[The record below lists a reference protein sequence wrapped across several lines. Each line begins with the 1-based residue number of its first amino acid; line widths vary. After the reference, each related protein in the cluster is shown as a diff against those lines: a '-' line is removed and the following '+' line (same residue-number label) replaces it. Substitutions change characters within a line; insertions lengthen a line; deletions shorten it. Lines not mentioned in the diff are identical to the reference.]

1 MGIMSTAA
9 YHPHP
14 DIHSK
19 LEVQRAK
26 PFAGSAR
33 VSLAT
38 FLSYGPQARESH
50 YELISYSSHC
60 QNVMSMICFAHKIG
74 MHEKQYPE
82 TFNISSETLGDEG
95 LQPPLPGQ
103 GQAGQQKPYYGWQ
116 YDQDQPGSIEQQQQT
131 PVVAPQPDYPPPQ
144 QYPIN
149 PQQYQGPA
157 PQLPV
162 QYQQPVQDMGTSLGY
177 GQGME
182 YQYVNTPQ
190 PSQPLPQLRQARLQQ
205 LREDR
210 MRRQQRR
217 IKPAS
222 PSLFQRRGTKQ
233 PADVVPPP
241 SIRPLT
247 PPWNHQ
253 GPPQQSLE
261 QVPPVMP
268 IPPVEASPILPS
280 RLPPILQ
287 RSPSG
292 LPATVDEQRQ
302 SASNAAQDTGMMQ
315 KARIGRATLI
325 LTGSF
330 IASRILGLLRTSLF
344 AYVFGASNTS
354 DAFLQA
360 FLIPDLIFAIIAGG
374 ALSSAFIPVFTQYIV
389 GDHDEKT
396 AWHITS
402 SLLNL
407 IVAIMTVLAFLVFIF
422 EPWIAPLYN
431 PGLSQSNPQELSLII
446 SLSRIMLLQC
456 VIMGGGVI
464 ITSVLFAKQ
473 NFLRPAIGTVLYNVG
488 LIAGLIPGLF
498 ITLHRTP
505 ASLTFAAY
513 LATVGVVFGAIL
525 MVGVQIPSVIKAGM
539 VYTFSFDWRHP
550 AVIQIA
556 RQMVPR
562 AFNSAMLYF
571 SIFVDRALILLMA
584 AAVGLDAGG
593 SITQYYQAFL
603 LISLPLGIFGMAV
616 STAAFPT
623 LAENV
628 TLGRMDRFRN
638 IIQDTWLTIFFV
650 SLSSSGVLIVF
661 GLPII
666 QVLLEHGAYNLDS
679 AISTS
684 VPLAFFAIG
693 LIGFSMVEILT
704 RSFYAL
710 RDTKT
715 PVTVSIVQFI
725 FKISLSILLIQAY
738 RWGLKWGLGGLALST
753 AIAANLEA
761 FVLLWLLQEYV
772 EGFELRKLAVFA
784 GRVLLAALAMGFA
797 LLIVRFLLDHIFV
810 TTSDQRLGFGGTLL
824 AMIKLSIE
832 LAIGLIFYIRA
843 TRLLSIEDFW
853 KQGPI
858 KRVLERLRLSWI

>member
-1 MGIMSTAA
+1 MHKTINTS
-9 YHPHP
+9 
-14 DIHSK
+14 SK
-19 LEVQRAK
+19 
-26 PFAGSAR
+26 
-33 VSLAT
+33 
-38 FLSYGPQARESH
+38 
-50 YELISYSSHC
+50 
-60 QNVMSMICFAHKIG
+60 
-74 MHEKQYPE
+74 
-82 TFNISSETLGDEG
+82 TLGNEG
-95 LQPPLPGQ
+95 QQPPLPQQ
-103 GQAGQQKPYYGWQ
+103 GPPGQQQPYYGWQ
-116 YDQDQPGSIEQQQQT
+116 YDQDHPGPIMQQSPVVPPQHGYPQQQ
-131 PVVAPQPDYPPPQ
+131 PP
-144 QYPIN
+144 ID

-233 PADVVPPP
+233 PADVVHPP

-253 GPPQQSLE
+253 SPPPQHLPE

-302 SASNAAQDTGMMQ
+302 SAANAAQDTGMMQ

-344 AYVFGASNTS
+344 AYVFGTTATS
-354 DAFLQA
+354 DAFLQS
-360 FLIPDLIFAIIAGG
+360 FLVPDLIFNIIAGG
-374 ALSSAFIPVFTQYIV
+374 ALSSAFIPVFTQYTV
-389 GDHDEKT
+389 GEHDDQT

-407 IVAIMTVLAFLVFIF
+407 IVAIMTFLAFLAFILA
-422 EPWIAPLYN
+422 PVIVPLYN
-431 PGLSQSNPQELSLII
+431 PGLSQRDPQELNLII
-446 SLSRIMLLQC
+446 SLSRIMLLQS
-456 VIMGGGVI
+456 IILGGGVI
-464 ITSVLFAKQ
+464 INSVLFAKQ
-473 NFLRPAIGTVLYNVG
+473 NFLLPAIGTVLYNVG

-498 ITLHRTP
+498 LTIHRTP
-505 ASLTFAAY
+505 ASLTTAAF
-513 LATVGVVFGAIL
+513 LATIGVVLGAIL
-525 MVGVQIPSVIKAGM
+525 QVGVQIPGVIKAGM
-539 VYTFSFDWRHP
+539 RYTFVFDWHHP
-550 AVIQIA
+550 SVIQVA

-571 SIFVDRALILLMA
+571 SIFVDRALILLL
-584 AAVGLDAGG
+584 AVGAGQDAVNG
-593 SITQYYQAFL
+593 SITQYYQAFIL
-603 LISLPLGIFGMAV
+603 VSLPLGIFGMAI

-638 IIQDTWLTIFFV
+638 IIQDTLRTILFM
-650 SLSSSGVLIVF
+650 SLPSSVGLIVL

-666 QVLLEHGAYNLDS
+666 QVLLEHGAYSLDS
-679 AISTS
+679 ALNTS
-684 VPLAFFAIG
+684 VPLAFFAVG
-693 LIGFSMVEILT
+693 LIGLSSVEILT

-715 PVTVSIVQFI
+715 PVTVSVVQFI
-725 FKISLSILLIQAY
+725 FKIALSVLLIQAAG
-738 RWGLKWGLGGLALST
+738 WGLPWGLGGLALATS
-753 AIAANLEA
+753 IAAILEA
-761 FVLLWLLQEYV
+761 FVLLWLLQQRI
-772 EGFELRKLAVFA
+772 GDFELRRLGIFA
-784 GRVLLAALAMGFA
+784 ARVLVASLAMGLA
-797 LLIVRFLLDHIFV
+797 LLLVRFLLDHILV

-824 AMIKLSIE
+824 ALIKLLIE
-832 LAIGLIFYIRA
+832 LAVGLIIYIRA
-843 TRLLSIEDFW
+843 TRLLDIEDFW
-853 KQGPI
+853 QQGPV
-858 KRVLERLRLSWI
+858 KRLLQRLRLSWL

>member
-1 MGIMSTAA
+1 MGIMSIA
-9 YHPHP
+9 PH
-14 DIHSK
+14 
-19 LEVQRAK
+19 
-26 PFAGSAR
+26 
-33 VSLAT
+33 
-38 FLSYGPQARESH
+38 
-50 YELISYSSHC
+50 SSHC
-60 QNVMSMICFAHKIG
+60 QNVMSMICFAHKID
-74 MHEKQYPE
+74 MHQKQYPE
-82 TFNISSETLGDEG
+82 IFNVSSKTLGNEG
-95 LQPPLPGQ
+95 LQPPLPMQ
-103 GQAGQQKPYYGWQ
+103 GQPEQQKPYYGWQ
-116 YDQDQPGSIEQQQQT
+116 YDQDQPDPLGQQQQA
-131 PVVAPQPDYPPPQ
+131 PVIPPQPDYPPQ
-144 QYPIN
+144 QQFPIDPN
-149 PQQYQGPA
+149 AQQEQGIPS
-157 PQLPV
+157 QISQ

-217 IKPAS
+217 MKSDSPSFFTRKNARQPSNVIPPPTVNPSVSAWGQQSASQPLPPAQTSPEVSFAPAEASPAS
-222 PSLFQRRGTKQ
+222 PSRF
-233 PADVVPPP
+233 
-241 SIRPLT
+241 
-247 PPWNHQ
+247 
-253 GPPQQSLE
+253 
-261 QVPPVMP
+261 
-268 IPPVEASPILPS
+268 
-280 RLPPILQ
+280 PPIMQ
-287 RSPSG
+287 QSPSG
-292 LPATVDEQRQ
+292 PPAKMDEQRQ
-302 SASNAAQDTGMMQ
+302 PASSPAQDTGMLQ
-315 KARIGRATLI
+315 KARIGQATLI

-330 IASRILGLLRTSLF
+330 IASRFLGLLRTSLF
-344 AYVFGASNTS
+344 AYVFGASSTS

-360 FLIPDLIFAIIAGG
+360 FLVPDLIFTVIAGG

-407 IVAIMTVLAFLVFIF
+407 IVVIMTAIALLAFIF
-422 EPWIAPLYN
+422 DPWIVPLYN
-431 PGLSQSNPQELSLII
+431 PGMSQSNPQELSLII
-446 SLSRIMLLQC
+446 SLSRIMLLQS

-464 ITSVLFAKQ
+464 INSVLFAKQ
-473 NFLRPAIGTVLYNVG
+473 NFLLPAIGTVLYNVG

-498 ITLHRTP
+498 ITMHRTP
-505 ASLTFAAY
+505 ASLTLSAY
-513 LATVGVVFGAIL
+513 LATLGVVLGAIL
-525 MVGVQIPSVIKAGM
+525 MVGVQVPGVIKAGM
-539 VYTFSFDWRHP
+539 VYTFTFDWHHP

-603 LISLPLGIFGMAV
+603 LISLPLGVFGMAV

-638 IIQDTWLTIFFV
+638 IIQDTLRTILFL
-650 SLSSSGVLIVF
+650 SLPSSVGLIVL

-666 QVLLEHGAYNLDS
+666 QVLLQHGAYSLDS
-679 AISTS
+679 AVSTS
-684 VPLAFFAIG
+684 IPLAFFAIG
-693 LIGFSMVEILT
+693 LIGLSMVEILT

-725 FKISLSILLIQAY
+725 FKIALSILLIQAY

-761 FVLLWLLQEYV
+761 FALLWLLQDYV
-772 EGFELRKLAVFA
+772 EGFELRKLLSFAV
-784 GRVLLAALAMGFA
+784 RVLLAALAMGLA
-797 LLIVRFLLDHIFV
+797 LLILRFFLDHIFV
-810 TTSDQRLGFGGTLL
+810 TTIDQRLGFGGTLL
-824 AMIKLSIE
+824 AFIKLSIE
-832 LAIGLIFYIRA
+832 LAVGLIFYIRA
-843 TRLLSIEDFW
+843 TRFLGIEDFW

>member
-1 MGIMSTAA
+1 M
-9 YHPHP
+9 
-14 DIHSK
+14 
-19 LEVQRAK
+19 
-26 PFAGSAR
+26 
-33 VSLAT
+33 
-38 FLSYGPQARESH
+38 
-50 YELISYSSHC
+50 
-60 QNVMSMICFAHKIG
+60 
-74 MHEKQYPE
+74 
-82 TFNISSETLGDEG
+82 
-95 LQPPLPGQ
+95 Q
-103 GQAGQQKPYYGWQ
+103 GQPAQQKPYYGWQ
-116 YDQDQPGSIEQQQQT
+116 YDQDQADPLEHQQQA
-131 PVVAPQPDYPPPQ
+131 PVVSPQPNYSPQQ
-144 QYPIN
+144 QYPNN
-149 PQQYQGPA
+149 PQQNQGIP
-157 PQLPV
+157 PQLSQ

-217 IKPAS
+217 MKSDNPSFFARISSRHPSNLMPPPTVNSSVSAWNQQNVSQPPAPAQMS
-222 PSLFQRRGTKQ
+222 PGVPIS
-233 PADVVPPP
+233 PAETSPVVP
-241 SIRPLT
+241 
-247 PPWNHQ
+247 
-253 GPPQQSLE
+253 
-261 QVPPVMP
+261 
-268 IPPVEASPILPS
+268 PS
-280 RLPPILQ
+280 RLPPAIQ
-287 RSPSG
+287 RSPFG
-292 LPATVDEQRQ
+292 LPARMDEKRP
-302 SASNAAQDTGMMQ
+302 SASESAQDTGMLQ
-315 KARIGRATLI
+315 KVRIGQATLI

-344 AYVFGASNTS
+344 AYVFGASSTS
-354 DAFLQA
+354 DAFIQA
-360 FLIPDLIFAIIAGG
+360 FLVPDLIFTIIAGG

-407 IVAIMTVLAFLVFIF
+407 IVVIMTGIAMLAFIF
-422 EPWIAPLYN
+422 DPWIVPLYN
-431 PGLSQSNPQELSLII
+431 PGMSQSNPQELSLII
-446 SLSRIMLLQC
+446 SLSRIMLLQSI
-456 VIMGGGVI
+456 IMGGGVI
-464 ITSVLFAKQ
+464 INSVLFAKQ
-473 NFLRPAIGTVLYNVG
+473 NFLLPAIGTVLYNVG

-498 ITLHRTP
+498 LTMHRTP
-505 ASLTFAAY
+505 ATLTLAAY
-513 LATVGVVFGAIL
+513 LATLGVVLGAIL
-525 MVGVQIPSVIKAGM
+525 MVGVQVPGVIKAGM

-571 SIFVDRALILLMA
+571 SIFVDRALILLMG

-603 LISLPLGIFGMAV
+603 LISLPLGVFGMAV

-638 IIQDTWLTIFFV
+638 IIQDTLRTILFL
-650 SLSSSGVLIVF
+650 SLPSSIGLIVL

-666 QVLLEHGAYNLDS
+666 QVLLEHGAYSLDS

-684 VPLAFFAIG
+684 VPLAFFAFG

-725 FKISLSILLIQAY
+725 FKISLSIVLIQAY

-753 AIAANLEA
+753 ATAANLEA
-761 FVLLWLLQEYV
+761 FALLWLLQDYI
-772 EGFELRKLAVFA
+772 EGLELRKLVLFA
-784 GRVLLAALAMGFA
+784 GRVLLAALAMGLA
-797 LLIVRFLLDHIFV
+797 LLVLRFLLDHIFV

-832 LAIGLIFYIRA
+832 LAVGLIVYIRA
-843 TRLLSIEDFW
+843 TRLLGIEDFW

>member
-1 MGIMSTAA
+1 
-9 YHPHP
+9 
-14 DIHSK
+14 
-19 LEVQRAK
+19 
-26 PFAGSAR
+26 
-33 VSLAT
+33 
-38 FLSYGPQARESH
+38 
-50 YELISYSSHC
+50 
-60 QNVMSMICFAHKIG
+60 
-74 MHEKQYPE
+74 
-82 TFNISSETLGDEG
+82 LGNEG
-95 LQPPLPGQ
+95 LQPPPPLQ
-103 GQAGQQKPYYGWQ
+103 GQPGQQKPYYGWQ
-116 YDQDQPGSIEQQQQT
+116 YDQDQPDPVEQQQQP
-131 PVVAPQPDYPPPQ
+131 PVVPPQPIYPPQ
-144 QYPIN
+144 QQHPIN
-149 PQQYQGPA
+149 PQPAQGIP
-157 PQLPV
+157 PQIPQ

-217 IKPAS
+217 MKPDN
-222 PSLFQRRGTKQ
+222 PSFFARISAKKPSKLN
-233 PADVVPPP
+233 PPP
-241 SIRPLT
+241 TLNPSVPTWNQQNISQ
-247 PPWNHQ
+247 PPAPAQ
-253 GPPQQSLE
+253 MSPG
-261 QVPPVMP
+261 VPSSPAEVSPVP
-268 IPPVEASPILPS
+268 PS
-280 RLPPILQ
+280 RLPPIIPPGPS
-287 RSPSG
+287 SPPVS
-292 LPATVDEQRQ
+292 VDEQRR
-302 SASNAAQDTGMMQ
+302 SATEPAQDTGMLQ

-330 IASRILGLLRTSLF
+330 IASRILGLLRNSLF
-344 AYVFGASNTS
+344 AYVFGATSTS
-354 DAFLQA
+354 DAFWQA
-360 FLIPDLIFAIIAGG
+360 FLVPDLIFTVIAGG

-389 GDHDEKT
+389 GNHDEKT

-407 IVAIMTVLAFLVFIF
+407 IVAIMTGIAFLVFIF

-446 SLSRIMLLQC
+446 SLSRIMLLQS

-498 ITLHRTP
+498 LTLHRTP
-505 ASLTFAAY
+505 ASLTLSAY
-513 LATVGVVFGAIL
+513 LATLGVVFGAIL
-525 MVGVQIPSVIKAGM
+525 MVGVQVPTVIKAGM

-584 AAVGLDAGG
+584 AAVGLNAGG

-638 IIQDTWLTIFFV
+638 IIQDTLRTILF
-650 SLSSSGVLIVF
+650 LSIPSSIGLIVL

-753 AIAANLEA
+753 ATAANLEA
-761 FVLLWLLQEYV
+761 FALLWLLQERI
-772 EGFELRKLAVFA
+772 EGFELRKLALFA

-797 LLIVRFLLDHIFV
+797 LLILRFVLDHIFV

-832 LAIGLIFYIRA
+832 LVIGLIVYIRA
-843 TRLLSIEDFW
+843 TRLLGVEEFW
-853 KQGPI
+853 QQGPV

>member
-1 MGIMSTAA
+1 MGILSTAA
-9 YHPHP
+9 YQIHPN
-14 DIHSK
+14 IYSY
-19 LEVQRAK
+19 LGVQRAK
-26 PFAGSAR
+26 PYAGSAR
-33 VSLAT
+33 VSLA
-38 FLSYGPQARESH
+38 FLFIFRAVARVSH
-50 YELISYSSHC
+50 YELILYSSHC
-60 QNVMSMICFAHKIG
+60 HNVMSMICFAHKIG
-74 MHEKQYPE
+74 AQEKQYPE
-82 TFNISSETLGDEG
+82 TFNISSETLGNEG

-103 GQAGQQKPYYGWQ
+103 GQEGQQKPYYGWQ
-116 YDQDQPGSIEQQQQT
+116 YDQDQPGSIEQRQQT
-131 PVVAPQPDYPPPQ
+131 PVVAPQPDYPPQQ

-149 PQQYQGPA
+149 LQQAQGTP
-157 PQLPV
+157 PQLPQ

-217 IKPAS
+217 MKSDS
-222 PSLFQRRGTKQ
+222 PNFFTRKSTKQ
-233 PADVVPPP
+233 PSNAMPPP
-241 SIRPLT
+241 AVNPPVS
-247 PPWNHQ
+247 PWN
-253 GPPQQSLE
+253 QQSASQPPAPAQMSPE
-261 QVPPVMP
+261 VPFSPAEAIPVP
-268 IPPVEASPILPS
+268 QSRLSPIIQKIS
-280 RLPPILQ
+280 SILSNGVGQ
-287 RSPSG
+287 
-292 LPATVDEQRQ
+292 QRQ
-302 SASNAAQDTGMMQ
+302 SASEPAQDTGMLQ

-330 IASRILGLLRTSLF
+330 IASRILGLLRNSLF
-344 AYVFGASNTS
+344 AAVFGASTTS

-360 FLIPDLIFAIIAGG
+360 FLVPDLIFAIIAGG

-407 IVAIMTVLAFLVFIF
+407 IVAIMTGLAFLAFIF
-422 EPWIAPLYN
+422 DPWIVPLYN

-446 SLSRIMLLQC
+446 SLSRIMLLQS

-464 ITSVLFAKQ
+464 INSVLFAKQ
-473 NFLRPAIGTVLYNVG
+473 NFLLPAIGTVLYNVG

-498 ITLHRTP
+498 LTMHHTP
-505 ASLTFAAY
+505 ATLTIAAY
-513 LATVGVVFGAIL
+513 LATLGVVLGAIL
-525 MVGVQIPSVIKAGM
+525 MVGVQVPGVIKAGM
-539 VYTFSFDWRHP
+539 IYTFTFDWRHP

-584 AAVGLDAGG
+584 AAVVLDAGG
-593 SITQYYQAFL
+593 SITQYYQAFI
-603 LISLPLGIFGMAV
+603 LISLPLGVFGMAV

-628 TLGRMDRFRN
+628 TLGRLDRFRN
-638 IIQDTWLTIFFV
+638 IIQDTLRTILFL
-650 SLSSSGVLIVF
+650 SLPSSVGLIVL

-666 QVLLEHGAYNLDS
+666 QVLLEHGAYSLDN
-679 AISTS
+679 ALSTS
-684 VPLAFFAIG
+684 VPLAFFSVG
-693 LIGFSMVEILT
+693 LIGLSMVEILT

-725 FKISLSILLIQAY
+725 FKIALSILLIQAY

-810 TTSDQRLGFGGTLL
+810 TTIDQRLGFGGTLL

-832 LAIGLIFYIRA
+832 LTIGLILYICA
-843 TRLLSIEDFW
+843 TS
-853 KQGPI
+853 
-858 KRVLERLRLSWI
+858 

>member
-1 MGIMSTAA
+1 
-9 YHPHP
+9 
-14 DIHSK
+14 
-19 LEVQRAK
+19 
-26 PFAGSAR
+26 
-33 VSLAT
+33 
-38 FLSYGPQARESH
+38 
-50 YELISYSSHC
+50 
-60 QNVMSMICFAHKIG
+60 MSMICFAHKID

-82 TFNISSETLGDEG
+82 TFNISSETLGNEG
-95 LQPPLPGQ
+95 LQPPLPRQ

-116 YDQDQPGSIEQQQQT
+116 YDQDQPGSIEQQQQA
-131 PVVAPQPDYPPPQ
+131 PVASPQPNYPPPQ

-149 PQQYQGPA
+149 PQQAQGTP
-157 PQLPV
+157 PQIPQ

-217 IKPAS
+217 MKSDS
-222 PSLFQRRGTKQ
+222 PTFFTRKSTKQ
-233 PADVVPPP
+233 PSNAMPPP
-241 SIRPLT
+241 T
-247 PPWNHQ
+247 VN
-253 GPPQQSLE
+253 
-261 QVPPVMP
+261 PPVPTWNQQNVSQPPTPAQMSPGVP
-268 IPPVEASPILPS
+268 ISPAEASPVPPS
-280 RLPPILQ
+280 RLPPIIQ
-287 RSPSG
+287 SDPSS
-292 LPATVDEQRQ
+292 LHVRMDEQRP
-302 SASNAAQDTGMMQ
+302 SATEPAQDTGMLQ

-330 IASRILGLLRTSLF
+330 IASRILGLLRNSLF
-344 AYVFGASNTS
+344 AYVFGATSTS
-354 DAFLQA
+354 DAFWQA
-360 FLIPDLIFAIIAGG
+360 FLVPDLIFTVIAGG

-407 IVAIMTVLAFLVFIF
+407 IVATMTVIAFLVFIF

-638 IIQDTWLTIFFV
+638 IIQDTLRTILF
-650 SLSSSGVLIVF
+650 LSIPSSIGLIVL

-715 PVTVSIVQFI
+715 PVTVSIIQFI
-725 FKISLSILLIQAY
+725 FKIALSILLIQAY

-753 AIAANLEA
+753 ATAANLEA
-761 FVLLWLLQEYV
+761 FALLWLLQDYV
-772 EGFELRKLAVFA
+772 EGFEIRKLVIFA

-797 LLIVRFLLDHIFV
+797 LLILRFLLDLIFV

-843 TRLLSIEDFW
+843 TRFLGIEDFW

>member
-1 MGIMSTAA
+1 M
-9 YHPHP
+9 
-14 DIHSK
+14 
-19 LEVQRAK
+19 
-26 PFAGSAR
+26 
-33 VSLAT
+33 
-38 FLSYGPQARESH
+38 
-50 YELISYSSHC
+50 
-60 QNVMSMICFAHKIG
+60 
-74 MHEKQYPE
+74 
-82 TFNISSETLGDEG
+82 
-95 LQPPLPGQ
+95 Q
-103 GQAGQQKPYYGWQ
+103 GQPEQQKPYYGWQ
-116 YDQDQPGSIEQQQQT
+116 YDQDQTDPLEHQQQA
-131 PVVAPQPDYPPPQ
+131 PVESPQPNYSPQQQYPNIPPQNQGLPPQIPQ
-144 QYPIN
+144 QYN
-149 PQQYQGPA
+149 
-157 PQLPV
+157 
-162 QYQQPVQDMGTSLGY
+162 QPVQDMGTSLGY

-217 IKPAS
+217 MKS
-222 PSLFQRRGTKQ
+222 DGPSFFARISARQ
-233 PADVVPPP
+233 PSKVKPPP
-241 SIRPLT
+241 T
-247 PPWNHQ
+247 VN
-253 GPPQQSLE
+253 
-261 QVPPVMP
+261 PPVPAWNQQHVSQPSTPALMP
-268 IPPVEASPILPS
+268 PGLPISPAEVSPVPPS
-280 RLPPILQ
+280 RLPPTIQ
-287 RSPSG
+287 RSPFG
-292 LPATVDEQRQ
+292 VPDTMDDKRP
-302 SASNAAQDTGMMQ
+302 SASESAQDTGMLQ

-330 IASRILGLLRTSLF
+330 IASRILGLLRNSLF
-344 AYVFGASNTS
+344 AYVFGASSTS
-354 DAFLQA
+354 DAFWQA
-360 FLIPDLIFAIIAGG
+360 FLVPDLIFTVIAGG
-374 ALSSAFIPVFTQYIV
+374 ALSSAFIPVFTQYII

-407 IVAIMTVLAFLVFIF
+407 IVALMTVLALLLFIL

-446 SLSRIMLLQC
+446 SLSRIMLLQS

-505 ASLTFAAY
+505 TSLTLAAY
-513 LATVGVVFGAIL
+513 LATLGVVFGAIL
-525 MVGVQIPSVIKAGM
+525 MVGIQVPSVIKAGM

-584 AAVGLDAGG
+584 AAVGQNAGG

-603 LISLPLGIFGMAV
+603 LISLPLGVFGMAV

-628 TLGRMDRFRN
+628 TLGRMDRFRT
-638 IIQDTWLTIFFV
+638 IIQDTLRTILFL
-650 SLSSSGVLIVF
+650 SLPSSIGLIVL

-666 QVLLEHGAYNLDS
+666 QVLLEHGAYSLDS
-679 AISTS
+679 ALSTA
-684 VPLAFFAIG
+684 VPLAFFAFG

-753 AIAANLEA
+753 ATAANLEA
-761 FVLLWLLQEYV
+761 FALLWLLQDYV
-772 EGFELRKLAVFA
+772 EGFELRKLVIFA
-784 GRVLLAALAMGFA
+784 GRVILAALAMGFA
-797 LLIVRFLLDHIFV
+797 LLILRFVLDHIFV

-824 AMIKLSIE
+824 AIIKLSIE
-832 LAIGLIFYIRA
+832 LAVGLIVYIRA
-843 TRLLSIEDFW
+843 TRLLGIEDFW

>member
-1 MGIMSTAA
+1 M
-9 YHPHP
+9 
-14 DIHSK
+14 
-19 LEVQRAK
+19 
-26 PFAGSAR
+26 
-33 VSLAT
+33 
-38 FLSYGPQARESH
+38 
-50 YELISYSSHC
+50 
-60 QNVMSMICFAHKIG
+60 
-74 MHEKQYPE
+74 
-82 TFNISSETLGDEG
+82 
-95 LQPPLPGQ
+95 Q
-103 GQAGQQKPYYGWQ
+103 GQPEQQKPYYGWQ
-116 YDQDQPGSIEQQQQT
+116 YDQDQTDPLEHQQQA
-131 PVVAPQPDYPPPQ
+131 PVESPQPNYSPQQQYPNIPQQNQGLPPQIPQ
-144 QYPIN
+144 QYN
-149 PQQYQGPA
+149 
-157 PQLPV
+157 
-162 QYQQPVQDMGTSLGY
+162 QPVQDMGTSLGY

-217 IKPAS
+217 MKSDS
-222 PSLFQRRGTKQ
+222 PSFFARITSRQ
-233 PADVVPPP
+233 PSNLMPP
-241 SIRPLT
+241 SNVNSSVSAWNQQHVSQPST
-247 PPWNHQ
+247 PALM
-253 GPPQQSLE
+253 PPGLPISPAE
-261 QVPPVMP
+261 VSPVP
-268 IPPVEASPILPS
+268 PS
-280 RLPPILQ
+280 RLPPTIQ
-287 RSPSG
+287 RSPFG
-292 LPATVDEQRQ
+292 VPDTMDDTRP
-302 SASNAAQDTGMMQ
+302 SASESAQDTGMLQ

-330 IASRILGLLRTSLF
+330 IASRILGLLRNSLF
-344 AYVFGASNTS
+344 AYVFGASSTS
-354 DAFLQA
+354 DAFWQA
-360 FLIPDLIFAIIAGG
+360 FLVPDLIFTVIAGG
-374 ALSSAFIPVFTQYIV
+374 ALSSAFIPVFTQYII

-407 IVAIMTVLAFLVFIF
+407 IVAIMTVLALLLFIL

-431 PGLSQSNPQELSLII
+431 PCLSQSNPQELSLII
-446 SLSRIMLLQC
+446 SLSRIMLLQS

-505 ASLTFAAY
+505 TSLTLAAY
-513 LATVGVVFGAIL
+513 LATFGVVFGAIL
-525 MVGVQIPSVIKAGM
+525 MVGIQVPSVIKAGM

-584 AAVGLDAGG
+584 AAVGQNAGG

-603 LISLPLGIFGMAV
+603 LISLPLGVFGMAV

-638 IIQDTWLTIFFV
+638 IIQDTLRTILFL
-650 SLSSSGVLIVF
+650 SLPSSIGLIVL

-666 QVLLEHGAYNLDS
+666 QVLLEHGAYSLDS
-679 AISTS
+679 ALSTT
-684 VPLAFFAIG
+684 VPLAFFAFG

-725 FKISLSILLIQAY
+725 FKIALSIILIQAY

-761 FVLLWLLQEYV
+761 FALLWLLQDYV
-772 EGFELRKLAVFA
+772 EGFEIRKLVIFA
-784 GRVLLAALAMGFA
+784 GRVILAALAMGFA
-797 LLIVRFLLDHIFV
+797 LLILRFVLDHIFV

-824 AMIKLSIE
+824 AIIKLSIE
-832 LAIGLIFYIRA
+832 LAVGLIVYIRA
-843 TRLLSIEDFW
+843 TRLLGIEDFW

>member
-1 MGIMSTAA
+1 
-9 YHPHP
+9 
-14 DIHSK
+14 
-19 LEVQRAK
+19 
-26 PFAGSAR
+26 
-33 VSLAT
+33 
-38 FLSYGPQARESH
+38 
-50 YELISYSSHC
+50 
-60 QNVMSMICFAHKIG
+60 
-74 MHEKQYPE
+74 
-82 TFNISSETLGDEG
+82 LGNEG
-95 LQPPLPGQ
+95 LQPPLPMQ
-103 GQAGQQKPYYGWQ
+103 GQPEQQKPYYGWQ
-116 YDQDQPGSIEQQQQT
+116 YDQDQTDPLEHQQQA
-131 PVVAPQPDYPPPQ
+131 PVESPQPNYSPQQQYPNIPQQNQGLPPQIPQ
-144 QYPIN
+144 QYN
-149 PQQYQGPA
+149 
-157 PQLPV
+157 
-162 QYQQPVQDMGTSLGY
+162 QPVQDMGTSLGY

-217 IKPAS
+217 MKSDS
-222 PSLFQRRGTKQ
+222 PSFFARITSRQ
-233 PADVVPPP
+233 PPNLMPP
-241 SIRPLT
+241 SNVNTSVSAWNQQHVSQPST
-247 PPWNHQ
+247 PALM
-253 GPPQQSLE
+253 PPGLPISPAE
-261 QVPPVMP
+261 VSPVP
-268 IPPVEASPILPS
+268 PS
-280 RLPPILQ
+280 RLPPTIQ
-287 RSPSG
+287 RSPFG
-292 LPATVDEQRQ
+292 VPDTMDDKHP
-302 SASNAAQDTGMMQ
+302 SASESAQDTGMLQ

-330 IASRILGLLRTSLF
+330 IASRIQGLLRNSLF
-344 AYVFGASNTS
+344 AYVFGASSTS
-354 DAFLQA
+354 DAFWQA
-360 FLIPDLIFAIIAGG
+360 FLVPDLIFTVIAGG

-407 IVAIMTVLAFLVFIF
+407 IVAIMTVLALLLFIF

-446 SLSRIMLLQC
+446 SLSRIMLLQS

-505 ASLTFAAY
+505 TSLTLAAY
-513 LATVGVVFGAIL
+513 LATFGVVFGAIL
-525 MVGVQIPSVIKAGM
+525 MVGIQVPSVIKAGM

-584 AAVGLDAGG
+584 AAVGLNAGG

-603 LISLPLGIFGMAV
+603 LISLPLGVFGMAV

-638 IIQDTWLTIFFV
+638 IIQDTLRTILFL
-650 SLSSSGVLIVF
+650 SLPSSIGLIVL

-666 QVLLEHGAYNLDS
+666 QVLLEHGAYSLDS
-679 AISTS
+679 ALSTT
-684 VPLAFFAIG
+684 VPLAFFAFG

-753 AIAANLEA
+753 ATAANLEA
-761 FVLLWLLQEYV
+761 FALLWLLQDYV
-772 EGFELRKLAVFA
+772 EGFEIRKLVIFA
-784 GRVLLAALAMGFA
+784 GRVILAALAMGFA
-797 LLIVRFLLDHIFV
+797 LLILRFVLDHIFV

-824 AMIKLSIE
+824 AIIKLSIE
-832 LAIGLIFYIRA
+832 LAVGLIVYIRA
-843 TRLLSIEDFW
+843 TRLLGIEDFW

>member
-1 MGIMSTAA
+1 M
-9 YHPHP
+9 
-14 DIHSK
+14 
-19 LEVQRAK
+19 
-26 PFAGSAR
+26 
-33 VSLAT
+33 
-38 FLSYGPQARESH
+38 
-50 YELISYSSHC
+50 
-60 QNVMSMICFAHKIG
+60 
-74 MHEKQYPE
+74 
-82 TFNISSETLGDEG
+82 
-95 LQPPLPGQ
+95 
-103 GQAGQQKPYYGWQ
+103 
-116 YDQDQPGSIEQQQQT
+116 
-131 PVVAPQPDYPPPQ
+131 
-144 QYPIN
+144 
-149 PQQYQGPA
+149 
-157 PQLPV
+157 
-162 QYQQPVQDMGTSLGY
+162 
-177 GQGME
+177 
-182 YQYVNTPQ
+182 
-190 PSQPLPQLRQARLQQ
+190 
-205 LREDR
+205 
-210 MRRQQRR
+210 
-217 IKPAS
+217 
-222 PSLFQRRGTKQ
+222 
-233 PADVVPPP
+233 
-241 SIRPLT
+241 
-247 PPWNHQ
+247 
-253 GPPQQSLE
+253 
-261 QVPPVMP
+261 
-268 IPPVEASPILPS
+268 
-280 RLPPILQ
+280 
-287 RSPSG
+287 
-292 LPATVDEQRQ
+292 DEQRP
-302 SASNAAQDTGMMQ
+302 SATEASQDTGMIQ

-330 IASRILGLLRTSLF
+330 IASRILGLLRNSLF
-344 AYVFGASNTS
+344 AYVFGATSTS
-354 DAFLQA
+354 DAFWQA
-360 FLIPDLIFAIIAGG
+360 FLVPDLIFTVIAGG

-407 IVAIMTVLAFLVFIF
+407 IVAIMTGLAFLIFIF

-446 SLSRIMLLQC
+446 SLSRIMLLQSI
-456 VIMGGGVI
+456 IMGGGVI

-498 ITLHRTP
+498 LTLHRTP
-505 ASLTFAAY
+505 ASLTLSAY
-513 LATVGVVFGAIL
+513 LATLGVVLGAIL
-525 MVGVQIPSVIKAGM
+525 MVGAQVPSVMKAGM
-539 VYTFSFDWRHP
+539 VYTLSFDWRHP

-584 AAVGLDAGG
+584 AAVGLNAGG

-638 IIQDTWLTIFFV
+638 IIQDTLRTILF
-650 SLSSSGVLIVF
+650 LSIPSSIGLIVL

-684 VPLAFFAIG
+684 IPLAFFAIG

-753 AIAANLEA
+753 ATAANLEA
-761 FVLLWLLQEYV
+761 FALLWLLQDYV
-772 EGFELRKLAVFA
+772 EGFEIRKLVLFA
-784 GRVLLAALAMGFA
+784 KNVLLAALIMGFA
-797 LLIVRFLLDHIFV
+797 LLILHFVLDHIFV

-824 AMIKLSIE
+824 AIIKLSIE
-832 LAIGLIFYIRA
+832 LVVGLIVYIRA
-843 TRLLSIEDFW
+843 TRLLGVEDFW
-853 KQGPI
+853 KQGPV
-858 KRVLERLRLSWI
+858 KRVLQRLRLSWI

>member
-1 MGIMSTAA
+1 MGILSTAA

-82 TFNISSETLGDEG
+82 TFNISSETLGNEG

-116 YDQDQPGSIEQQQQT
+116 YDQDQPGSIEQQQQA
-131 PVVAPQPDYPPPQ
+131 PVVSPQPNYPPPQ

-149 PQQYQGPA
+149 PQQAQGTP
-157 PQLPV
+157 PQIPQ

-217 IKPAS
+217 MKSDS
-222 PSLFQRRGTKQ
+222 PSFFTRKSTKQ
-233 PADVVPPP
+233 PSNAMPPP
-241 SIRPLT
+241 AVNPPVS
-247 PPWNHQ
+247 PWN
-253 GPPQQSLE
+253 QQSASQPPAPARMSPE
-261 QVPPVMP
+261 VPFSPAEAIPVP
-268 IPPVEASPILPS
+268 QSRLSPI
-280 RLPPILQ
+280 IQ
-287 RSPSG
+287 QSPSG
-292 LPATVDEQRQ
+292 LSNGVGQQRQ
-302 SASNAAQDTGMMQ
+302 SAAESAQDTGMLQ

-344 AYVFGASNTS
+344 AAVFGASTTS

-360 FLIPDLIFAIIAGG
+360 YLVPDLIFAIIAGG

-407 IVAIMTVLAFLVFIF
+407 IVAIMTGLAFLAFIF
-422 EPWIAPLYN
+422 DPWIVPLYN

-446 SLSRIMLLQC
+446 SLSRIMLLQS

-464 ITSVLFAKQ
+464 INSVLFAKQ
-473 NFLRPAIGTVLYNVG
+473 NFLLPAIGTVLYNVG

-498 ITLHRTP
+498 LTIHRTP
-505 ASLTFAAY
+505 ATLTIAAY
-513 LATVGVVFGAIL
+513 LATLGVVLGAIL
-525 MVGVQIPSVIKAGM
+525 MVGVQVPGVIKAGM
-539 VYTFSFDWRHP
+539 IYTFTFDWRHP
-550 AVIQIA
+550 AVIHSA

-571 SIFVDRALILLMA
+571 SIFVDRALILLL
-584 AAVGLDAGG
+584 AVGAGQDAVNG
-593 SITQYYQAFL
+593 SITQYYQAFIL
-603 LISLPLGIFGMAV
+603 VSLPLGIFGMAI

-628 TLGRMDRFRN
+628 TLRRMDRFRN
-638 IIQDTWLTIFFV
+638 IIQDTLRTIMFL
-650 SLSSSGVLIVF
+650 SLPSSVGLIIL

-666 QVLLEHGAYNLDS
+666 QVLLQHGAYSLDS
-679 AISTS
+679 ALSTS
-684 VPLAFFAIG
+684 VPL
-693 LIGFSMVEILT
+693 
-704 RSFYAL
+704 
-710 RDTKT
+710 
-715 PVTVSIVQFI
+715 
-725 FKISLSILLIQAY
+725 
-738 RWGLKWGLGGLALST
+738 
-753 AIAANLEA
+753 
-761 FVLLWLLQEYV
+761 
-772 EGFELRKLAVFA
+772 
-784 GRVLLAALAMGFA
+784 
-797 LLIVRFLLDHIFV
+797 
-810 TTSDQRLGFGGTLL
+810 
-824 AMIKLSIE
+824 
-832 LAIGLIFYIRA
+832 
-843 TRLLSIEDFW
+843 
-853 KQGPI
+853 
-858 KRVLERLRLSWI
+858 

>member
-1 MGIMSTAA
+1 MG
-9 YHPHP
+9 
-14 DIHSK
+14 
-19 LEVQRAK
+19 
-26 PFAGSAR
+26 
-33 VSLAT
+33 
-38 FLSYGPQARESH
+38 
-50 YELISYSSHC
+50 
-60 QNVMSMICFAHKIG
+60 N
-74 MHEKQYPE
+74 
-82 TFNISSETLGDEG
+82 EG
-95 LQPPLPGQ
+95 LQPTPPRQGQPGQ
-103 GQAGQQKPYYGWQ
+103 QQPYYGWQ
-116 YDQDQPGSIEQQQQT
+116 YDQDQPDQIGPQQQV
-131 PVVAPQPDYPPPQ
+131 PVVQPQPNYTPQQVQDIPPQ
-144 QYPIN
+144 I
-149 PQQYQGPA
+149 PQ
-157 PQLPV
+157 
-162 QYQQPVQDMGTSLGY
+162 QYQQPVQDLGTSLGY

-217 IKPAS
+217 MQPD
-222 PSLFQRRGTKQ
+222 SLSFFIRKSTKQ
-233 PADVVPPP
+233 PSKVIPPP
-241 SIRPLT
+241 T
-247 PPWNHQ
+247 VN
-253 GPPQQSLE
+253 
-261 QVPPVMP
+261 PPVSAGNQQNVLQAP
-268 IPPVEASPILPS
+268 IPTQMSPGIPISPVEVSPVSPS
-280 RLPPILQ
+280 RLPPVIQ

-292 LPATVDEQRQ
+292 LPARMDEQRLP
-302 SASNAAQDTGMMQ
+302 ASEPAQDTGTLQ

-344 AYVFGASNTS
+344 AYVFGASSTS
-354 DAFLQA
+354 DAFIQA
-360 FLIPDLIFAIIAGG
+360 FLVPDLIFTVIAGG

-389 GDHDEKT
+389 RDHDEKT

-402 SLLNL
+402 SLLNI
-407 IVAIMTVLAFLVFIF
+407 IVAIMTGIALLAFIF
-422 EPWIAPLYN
+422 ALWIVPLYN
-431 PGLSQSNPQELSLII
+431 PGMSQSNPQELSLII
-446 SLSRIMLLQC
+446 SLSRIMLLQS

-464 ITSVLFAKQ
+464 LNSVLFAKQ
-473 NFLRPAIGTVLYNVG
+473 NFLLPAIGTVLYNVG

-505 ASLTFAAY
+505 ASLTLAAY
-513 LATVGVVFGAIL
+513 FATLGVVLGAIL
-525 MVGVQIPSVIKAGM
+525 MVGIQVPGAIKEGM
-539 VYTFSFDWRHP
+539 VYTFSFDWHHP

-571 SIFVDRALILLMA
+571 SIFIDRALILLMG

-628 TLGRMDRFRN
+628 ALGHMDRFRN
-638 IIQDTWLTIFFV
+638 IIQDTLRSILFL
-650 SLSSSGVLIVF
+650 SLPSSIGLIVL

-666 QVLLEHGAYNLDS
+666 QVLLEHGAYSLDS
-679 AISTS
+679 ALSTS
-684 VPLAFFAIG
+684 IPLAFFAFG
-693 LIGFSMVEILT
+693 LIGLSMVEILT

-725 FKISLSILLIQAY
+725 FKIALSIILIQAY
-738 RWGLKWGLGGLALST
+738 RWSLKWGLGGLALST
-753 AIAANLEA
+753 ATAANLEA
-761 FVLLWLLQEYV
+761 FALLWLLQERV
-772 EGFELRKLAVFA
+772 EGFELRKLALFA
-784 GRVLLAALAMGFA
+784 GRVLLAALVMGLV
-797 LLIVRFLLDHIFV
+797 LLILRFLLDLIFV

-824 AMIKLSIE
+824 AIIKLSLE
-832 LAIGLIFYIRA
+832 LAVGLIVYIRA
-843 TRLLSIEDFW
+843 TRLLGIEDFW

>member
-1 MGIMSTAA
+1 
-9 YHPHP
+9 
-14 DIHSK
+14 
-19 LEVQRAK
+19 
-26 PFAGSAR
+26 
-33 VSLAT
+33 
-38 FLSYGPQARESH
+38 
-50 YELISYSSHC
+50 
-60 QNVMSMICFAHKIG
+60 
-74 MHEKQYPE
+74 
-82 TFNISSETLGDEG
+82 
-95 LQPPLPGQ
+95 
-103 GQAGQQKPYYGWQ
+103 
-116 YDQDQPGSIEQQQQT
+116 
-131 PVVAPQPDYPPPQ
+131 
-144 QYPIN
+144 
-149 PQQYQGPA
+149 
-157 PQLPV
+157 
-162 QYQQPVQDMGTSLGY
+162 MGTSLGY

-217 IKPAS
+217 MKSDSPSFFARLSAKKPSNVMPPPTLNPSVPTRNQQNVSQPQTPAQMSPGVPISPAEALPAS
-222 PSLFQRRGTKQ
+222 
-233 PADVVPPP
+233 
-241 SIRPLT
+241 
-247 PPWNHQ
+247 
-253 GPPQQSLE
+253 
-261 QVPPVMP
+261 
-268 IPPVEASPILPS
+268 PS
-280 RLPPILQ
+280 RLPPIIQ
-287 RSPSG
+287 PGPSSPPVS
-292 LPATVDEQRQ
+292 VDEQRP
-302 SASNAAQDTGMMQ
+302 SATEPAQDTGMIQ

-330 IASRILGLLRTSLF
+330 IASRILGLLRNSLF
-344 AYVFGASNTS
+344 AYVFGATSTS
-354 DAFLQA
+354 DAFWQA
-360 FLIPDLIFAIIAGG
+360 FLVPDLIFTVIAGG

-407 IVAIMTVLAFLVFIF
+407 IVAIMTGLAFLVFII

-446 SLSRIMLLQC
+446 SFSRIMLLQS

-488 LIAGLIPGLF
+488 LIVGLIPGLF
-498 ITLHRTP
+498 LTIHRTP
-505 ASLTFAAY
+505 ASLTLSAY
-513 LATVGVVFGAIL
+513 LATLGVVFGAIL

-584 AAVGLDAGG
+584 AAVGLNAGG

-638 IIQDTWLTIFFV
+638 IIQDTLRTILF
-650 SLSSSGVLIVF
+650 LSIPSSIGLIVL

-679 AISTS
+679 ALSTS
-684 VPLAFFAIG
+684 VPLAFFAVG

-753 AIAANLEA
+753 ATAANLEA
-761 FVLLWLLQEYV
+761 FALLWLLQEYV
-772 EGFELRKLAVFA
+772 EGFELRKLVRFA

-797 LLIVRFLLDHIFV
+797 LLILGFVLDHIFV
-810 TTSDQRLGFGGTLL
+810 TTSDQRLGFGGTLQ
-824 AMIKLSIE
+824 AIIKLSIE
-832 LAIGLIFYIRA
+832 LAVGLIVYIRA
-843 TRLLSIEDFW
+843 TRFLGIEDFW
-853 KQGPI
+853 NQGPI

>member
-1 MGIMSTAA
+1 
-9 YHPHP
+9 
-14 DIHSK
+14 
-19 LEVQRAK
+19 
-26 PFAGSAR
+26 
-33 VSLAT
+33 
-38 FLSYGPQARESH
+38 
-50 YELISYSSHC
+50 
-60 QNVMSMICFAHKIG
+60 MSMICFAHKIDV
-74 MHEKQYPE
+74 HEKQYPE
-82 TFNISSETLGDEG
+82 TFNISSETLGNEG
-95 LQPPLPGQ
+95 LQPPLPRQ

-116 YDQDQPGSIEQQQQT
+116 YDQDQPGSIEQQQQA
-131 PVVAPQPDYPPPQ
+131 PVASPQPNYPPPQ

-149 PQQYQGPA
+149 PQQAQGTP
-157 PQLPV
+157 PQIPQ

-217 IKPAS
+217 MKSDS
-222 PSLFQRRGTKQ
+222 PTFFTRKSTKQ
-233 PADVVPPP
+233 PSNAMPPP
-241 SIRPLT
+241 T
-247 PPWNHQ
+247 VN
-253 GPPQQSLE
+253 
-261 QVPPVMP
+261 PPVPTWNQQNVSQPPTPAQMSPGVP
-268 IPPVEASPILPS
+268 ISPAEASPVPPS
-280 RLPPILQ
+280 RLPPIIQ
-287 RSPSG
+287 SDPSS
-292 LPATVDEQRQ
+292 LHVRMDEQRP
-302 SASNAAQDTGMMQ
+302 SATEPAQDTGMLQ

-330 IASRILGLLRTSLF
+330 IASRILGLLRNSLF
-344 AYVFGASNTS
+344 AYVFGATSTS
-354 DAFLQA
+354 DAFWQA
-360 FLIPDLIFAIIAGG
+360 FLVPDLIFTVIAGG

-407 IVAIMTVLAFLVFIF
+407 IVATMTVIAFLVFIF

-638 IIQDTWLTIFFV
+638 IIQDTLRTILF
-650 SLSSSGVLIVF
+650 LSIPSSIGLIVL

-715 PVTVSIVQFI
+715 PVTVSIIQFI
-725 FKISLSILLIQAY
+725 FKIALSILLIQAY

-753 AIAANLEA
+753 ATAANLEA
-761 FVLLWLLQEYV
+761 FALLWLLQDYV
-772 EGFELRKLAVFA
+772 EGFEIRKLVIFA

-797 LLIVRFLLDHIFV
+797 LLILRFLLDLIFV

-843 TRLLSIEDFW
+843 TRFLGIEDFW

>member
-33 VSLAT
+33 VSLAS

-82 TFNISSETLGDEG
+82 TFNISSETLGNDG

-116 YDQDQPGSIEQQQQT
+116 YDQDHPGSIEQQQQT
-131 PVVAPQPDYPPPQ
+131 PIVAPQPDYPPQQ

-149 PQQYQGPA
+149 PQQAQGTP
-157 PQLPV
+157 PQIPQ

-177 GQGME
+177 GQGKE
-182 YQYVNTPQ
+182 HQDVNTPQ

-217 IKPAS
+217 MKPDS
-222 PSLFQRRGTKQ
+222 PSFFTRKSTKQ
-233 PADVVPPP
+233 PSNAMPPP
-241 SIRPLT
+241 TVNPQVS
-247 PPWNHQ
+247 PWNQ
-253 GPPQQSLE
+253 
-261 QVPPVMP
+261 
-268 IPPVEASPILPS
+268 
-280 RLPPILQ
+280 
-287 RSPSG
+287 
-292 LPATVDEQRQ
+292 Q
-302 SASNAAQDTGMMQ
+302 SASQPSAPAQMSPEVPFSPAEAMP
-315 KARIGRATLI
+315 
-325 LTGSF
+325 
-330 IASRILGLLRTSLF
+330 
-344 AYVFGASNTS
+344 V
-354 DAFLQA
+354 
-360 FLIPDLIFAIIAGG
+360 PDLIFAIIAGG

-407 IVAIMTVLAFLVFIF
+407 IVAIMTGLAFLAFIF
-422 EPWIAPLYN
+422 DPWIVPLYN

-464 ITSVLFAKQ
+464 INSVLFAKQ
-473 NFLRPAIGTVLYNVG
+473 NFLLPAIGTVLYNVG

-498 ITLHRTP
+498 LTIHRTP
-505 ASLTFAAY
+505 ATLTIAAY
-513 LATVGVVFGAIL
+513 LATLGVVLGAIL
-525 MVGVQIPSVIKAGM
+525 MVGVQVPGVIKAGM
-539 VYTFSFDWRHP
+539 IYTFTFDWRHP

-603 LISLPLGIFGMAV
+603 LISLPLGVFGMAV

-628 TLGRMDRFRN
+628 TLGRLDRFRN
-638 IIQDTWLTIFFV
+638 IIQDTLRTILFL
-650 SLSSSGVLIVF
+650 SLPSSVGLIVL
-661 GLPII
+661 GLPVI
-666 QVLLEHGAYNLDS
+666 QVLLEHGAYSLDN
-679 AISTS
+679 ALSTS
-684 VPLAFFAIG
+684 VPLAFFAVG
-693 LIGFSMVEILT
+693 LIGLTMVEILT

-725 FKISLSILLIQAY
+725 FKIALSILLIQAY

-784 GRVLLAALAMGFA
+784 GRVLLAALAIGFA

-824 AMIKLSIE
+824 AIIKLSIE

-843 TRLLSIEDFW
+843 TRLLGIEDFW

>member
-1 MGIMSTAA
+1 MG
-9 YHPHP
+9 
-14 DIHSK
+14 
-19 LEVQRAK
+19 
-26 PFAGSAR
+26 
-33 VSLAT
+33 
-38 FLSYGPQARESH
+38 
-50 YELISYSSHC
+50 
-60 QNVMSMICFAHKIG
+60 N
-74 MHEKQYPE
+74 
-82 TFNISSETLGDEG
+82 EG
-95 LQPPLPGQ
+95 LQPTPPRQGQPGQ
-103 GQAGQQKPYYGWQ
+103 QQPYYGWQ
-116 YDQDQPGSIEQQQQT
+116 YDQDQPDQIGPQQQV
-131 PVVAPQPDYPPPQ
+131 PVVQPQPNYTPQQVQDIPPQ
-144 QYPIN
+144 I
-149 PQQYQGPA
+149 PQ
-157 PQLPV
+157 
-162 QYQQPVQDMGTSLGY
+162 QYQQPVQDLGTSLGY

-217 IKPAS
+217 MQPD
-222 PSLFQRRGTKQ
+222 SLSFFIRKSTKQ
-233 PADVVPPP
+233 PSKVIPPP
-241 SIRPLT
+241 T
-247 PPWNHQ
+247 VN
-253 GPPQQSLE
+253 
-261 QVPPVMP
+261 PPVSAGNQQNVLQAP
-268 IPPVEASPILPS
+268 IPTQMSPGIPISPVEVSPVSPS
-280 RLPPILQ
+280 RLPPVIQ

-292 LPATVDEQRQ
+292 LPARMDEQRLP
-302 SASNAAQDTGMMQ
+302 ASEPAQDTGTLQ

-344 AYVFGASNTS
+344 AYVFGASSTS
-354 DAFLQA
+354 DAFIQA
-360 FLIPDLIFAIIAGG
+360 FLVPDLIFTVIAGG

-389 GDHDEKT
+389 RDHDEKT

-402 SLLNL
+402 SLLNI
-407 IVAIMTVLAFLVFIF
+407 IVAIMTGIALLAFIF
-422 EPWIAPLYN
+422 ALWIVPLYN
-431 PGLSQSNPQELSLII
+431 PGMSQSNPQELSLII
-446 SLSRIMLLQC
+446 SLSRIMLLQS

-464 ITSVLFAKQ
+464 LNSVLFAKQ
-473 NFLRPAIGTVLYNVG
+473 NFLLPAIGTVLYNVG

-505 ASLTFAAY
+505 ASLTLAAY
-513 LATVGVVFGAIL
+513 FATLGVVLGAIL
-525 MVGVQIPSVIKAGM
+525 MVGIQVPGAIKEGM
-539 VYTFSFDWRHP
+539 VYTFSFDWHHP

-571 SIFVDRALILLMA
+571 SIFIDRALILLMG

-628 TLGRMDRFRN
+628 ALGHMDRFRN
-638 IIQDTWLTIFFV
+638 IIQDTLRSILFL
-650 SLSSSGVLIVF
+650 SLPSSIGLIVL

-666 QVLLEHGAYNLDS
+666 QVLLEHGAYSLDS
-679 AISTS
+679 ALSTS
-684 VPLAFFAIG
+684 IPLAFFAFG
-693 LIGFSMVEILT
+693 LIGLSMVEILT

-725 FKISLSILLIQAY
+725 FKIALSIILIQAY
-738 RWGLKWGLGGLALST
+738 RWSLKWGLGGLALST
-753 AIAANLEA
+753 ATAANLEA
-761 FVLLWLLQEYV
+761 FALLWLLQERV
-772 EGFELRKLAVFA
+772 EGFELRKLALFA
-784 GRVLLAALAMGFA
+784 GRVLLATLVMGLV
-797 LLIVRFLLDHIFV
+797 LLILRFLLDLIFV

-824 AMIKLSIE
+824 AIIKLSLE
-832 LAIGLIFYIRA
+832 LAVGLIVYIRA
-843 TRLLSIEDFW
+843 TRLLGIEDFW

>member
-1 MGIMSTAA
+1 
-9 YHPHP
+9 
-14 DIHSK
+14 
-19 LEVQRAK
+19 
-26 PFAGSAR
+26 
-33 VSLAT
+33 
-38 FLSYGPQARESH
+38 
-50 YELISYSSHC
+50 
-60 QNVMSMICFAHKIG
+60 MSMICFAHKIDV
-74 MHEKQYPE
+74 HEKQYPE
-82 TFNISSETLGDEG
+82 TFNISSETLGNEG
-95 LQPPLPGQ
+95 LQPPLPRQ

-116 YDQDQPGSIEQQQQT
+116 YDQDLPGPIGQQQQ
-131 PVVAPQPDYPPPQ
+131 APIVPPHPDSPPQQ

-149 PQQYQGPA
+149 PQQAQGTP
-157 PQLPV
+157 PQIPQ

-217 IKPAS
+217 MKPDSPTFFTRKSIKL
-222 PSLFQRRGTKQ
+222 PSN
-233 PADVVPPP
+233 AMPPP
-241 SIRPLT
+241 TVNPQVS
-247 PPWNHQ
+247 PWNQ
-253 GPPQQSLE
+253 QNVSQPPTPAQMSPG
-261 QVPPVMP
+261 VPISPA
-268 IPPVEASPILPS
+268 EASPVPPS
-280 RLPPILQ
+280 RLPPIIQ
-287 RSPSG
+287 SDPSS
-292 LPATVDEQRQ
+292 LH
-302 SASNAAQDTGMMQ
+302 AAQDTGMLQ

-330 IASRILGLLRTSLF
+330 IASRILGLLRNSLF
-344 AYVFGASNTS
+344 AYVFGATSTS
-354 DAFLQA
+354 DAFWQA
-360 FLIPDLIFAIIAGG
+360 FLVPDLIFTVIAGG

-407 IVAIMTVLAFLVFIF
+407 IVATMTVIAFLVFIF

-638 IIQDTWLTIFFV
+638 IIQDTLRTILF
-650 SLSSSGVLIVF
+650 LSIPSSIGLIVL

-715 PVTVSIVQFI
+715 PVTVSIIQFI
-725 FKISLSILLIQAY
+725 FKIALSILLIQAY

-753 AIAANLEA
+753 ATAANLEA
-761 FVLLWLLQEYV
+761 FALLWLLQDYV
-772 EGFELRKLAVFA
+772 EGFEIRKLVIFA

-797 LLIVRFLLDHIFV
+797 LLILRFLLDLIFV

-843 TRLLSIEDFW
+843 TRFLGIEDFW

>member
-1 MGIMSTAA
+1 
-9 YHPHP
+9 
-14 DIHSK
+14 
-19 LEVQRAK
+19 
-26 PFAGSAR
+26 
-33 VSLAT
+33 
-38 FLSYGPQARESH
+38 
-50 YELISYSSHC
+50 
-60 QNVMSMICFAHKIG
+60 
-74 MHEKQYPE
+74 
-82 TFNISSETLGDEG
+82 
-95 LQPPLPGQ
+95 
-103 GQAGQQKPYYGWQ
+103 
-116 YDQDQPGSIEQQQQT
+116 
-131 PVVAPQPDYPPPQ
+131 
-144 QYPIN
+144 
-149 PQQYQGPA
+149 
-157 PQLPV
+157 
-162 QYQQPVQDMGTSLGY
+162 
-177 GQGME
+177 
-182 YQYVNTPQ
+182 
-190 PSQPLPQLRQARLQQ
+190 
-205 LREDR
+205 
-210 MRRQQRR
+210 
-217 IKPAS
+217 
-222 PSLFQRRGTKQ
+222 
-233 PADVVPPP
+233 
-241 SIRPLT
+241 
-247 PPWNHQ
+247 
-253 GPPQQSLE
+253 
-261 QVPPVMP
+261 
-268 IPPVEASPILPS
+268 
-280 RLPPILQ
+280 
-287 RSPSG
+287 
-292 LPATVDEQRQ
+292 VDEQRP
-302 SASNAAQDTGMMQ
+302 SASEPTQDTGMIQ

-330 IASRILGLLRTSLF
+330 IASRILGLLRNSLF
-344 AYVFGASNTS
+344 AYVFGATSTS
-354 DAFLQA
+354 DAFWQA
-360 FLIPDLIFAIIAGG
+360 FLVPDLIFTVIAGG

-407 IVAIMTVLAFLVFIF
+407 IVAIMSGIALLVFIF

-473 NFLRPAIGTVLYNVG
+473 DFLRPAIGTVLYNVG

-505 ASLTFAAY
+505 ASLTLAAY
-513 LATVGVVFGAIL
+513 LATIGVVFGAIL
-525 MVGVQIPSVIKAGM
+525 MVGVQMPSVIKAGM
-539 VYTFSFDWRHP
+539 VYTFSFDRHHP

-584 AAVGLDAGG
+584 AAVGLNAGG

-628 TLGRMDRFRN
+628 TLGHMDRFRN
-638 IIQDTWLTIFFV
+638 IIQDTLRTILF
-650 SLSSSGVLIVF
+650 LSVPSSIGLIVL

-666 QVLLEHGAYNLDS
+666 QVLLQHGAYNLDS
-679 AISTS
+679 AVSTS
-684 VPLAFFAIG
+684 VPLAFFAFG

-725 FKISLSILLIQAY
+725 FKISLSIILIQAY
-738 RWGLKWGLGGLALST
+738 RWGLKWGLGGIALST
-753 AIAANLEA
+753 ATAANLEA
-761 FVLLWLLQEYV
+761 FALLWLLKNFYV
-772 EGFELRKLAVFA
+772 EDFEIRKLARFA

-797 LLIVRFLLDHIFV
+797 LLILRFLLDHIFV

-824 AMIKLSIE
+824 AIIKLSIE
-832 LAIGLIFYIRA
+832 LAFGLLFYIRA
-843 TRLLSIEDFW
+843 TRFLGIEDFW
-853 KQGPI
+853 NQGPI

>member
-1 MGIMSTAA
+1 MG
-9 YHPHP
+9 
-14 DIHSK
+14 
-19 LEVQRAK
+19 
-26 PFAGSAR
+26 
-33 VSLAT
+33 
-38 FLSYGPQARESH
+38 
-50 YELISYSSHC
+50 
-60 QNVMSMICFAHKIG
+60 N
-74 MHEKQYPE
+74 
-82 TFNISSETLGDEG
+82 EG
-95 LQPPLPGQ
+95 LQPPPPQ
-103 GQAGQQKPYYGWQ
+103 QEQPGQQKPYYGWQ
-116 YDQDQPGSIEQQQQT
+116 YDQDQPDRIGPQQQA
-131 PVVAPQPDYPPPQ
+131 PVAPQQPNYSPQQ

-149 PQQYQGPA
+149 SQQVQGMPPQI
-157 PQLPV
+157 PQ

-217 IKPAS
+217 IQTESPGFFIRKSVKQPSNVMPSPTINPPAS
-222 PSLFQRRGTKQ
+222 
-233 PADVVPPP
+233 A
-241 SIRPLT
+241 
-247 PPWNHQ
+247 WN
-253 GPPQQSLE
+253 QSNVS
-261 QVPPVMP
+261 QAPGSTQMSPGMSVS
-268 IPPVEASPILPS
+268 PVEVSPVPPS
-280 RLPPILQ
+280 RLPPIIQ

-292 LPATVDEQRQ
+292 LPARKDDPHPP
-302 SASNAAQDTGMMQ
+302 ASEPAQDTGTLQ

-344 AYVFGASNTS
+344 AYVFGASSTS

-360 FLIPDLIFAIIAGG
+360 FLVPDLIFTVIAGG
-374 ALSSAFIPVFTQYIV
+374 ALSSAFIPVFTQYMV

-407 IVAIMTVLAFLVFIF
+407 IVVIMTGIALLAFIF
-422 EPWIAPLYN
+422 DPWIVPLYN

-446 SLSRIMLLQC
+446 SLSRIMLLQS

-464 ITSVLFAKQ
+464 INSVLFAKQ
-473 NFLRPAIGTVLYNVG
+473 NFLLPAIGTVLYNVG
-488 LIAGLIPGLF
+488 LIAGLIPGLL
-498 ITLHRTP
+498 ITAHRTP
-505 ASLTFAAY
+505 ASLTLAAY
-513 LATVGVVFGAIL
+513 LATLGVVFGAIL
-525 MVGVQIPSVIKAGM
+525 MVGVQVPGVIKAGM

-603 LISLPLGIFGMAV
+603 LISLPLGVFGMAV

-638 IIQDTWLTIFFV
+638 IIQDTLRTILFL
-650 SLSSSGVLIVF
+650 SLPSSVGLIVL

-666 QVLLEHGAYNLDS
+666 QVLLEHGAYSLDS
-679 AISTS
+679 ALSTS
-684 VPLAFFAIG
+684 VPLAFFSVG
-693 LIGFSMVEILT
+693 LIGLSMVEILT

-725 FKISLSILLIQAY
+725 FKIALSIILIQAY

-761 FVLLWLLQEYV
+761 FALLWLLQDYV
-772 EGFELRKLAVFA
+772 EGFEIRKLALFA
-784 GRVLLAALAMGFA
+784 GRVLLAALAMGLA

-810 TTSDQRLGFGGTLL
+810 TTSDQRLGFGGTFL
-824 AMIKLSIE
+824 AIIKLSIE
-832 LAIGLIFYIRA
+832 LAVGLIFYIRA
-843 TRLLSIEDFW
+843 TRLLGIEDFW

-858 KRVLERLRLSWI
+858 KRVLERLKLSWI

>member
-1 MGIMSTAA
+1 MHKTINTS
-9 YHPHP
+9 
-14 DIHSK
+14 SK
-19 LEVQRAK
+19 
-26 PFAGSAR
+26 
-33 VSLAT
+33 
-38 FLSYGPQARESH
+38 
-50 YELISYSSHC
+50 
-60 QNVMSMICFAHKIG
+60 
-74 MHEKQYPE
+74 
-82 TFNISSETLGDEG
+82 TLGNEG
-95 LQPPLPGQ
+95 QQPPLPQQ
-103 GQAGQQKPYYGWQ
+103 GTPGQQQPYYGWQ
-116 YDQDQPGSIEQQQQT
+116 YDQDHPGPIMQQSPVVPPQHGYPQQQ
-131 PVVAPQPDYPPPQ
+131 PP
-144 QYPIN
+144 ID

-344 AYVFGASNTS
+344 AYVFGTTATS
-354 DAFLQA
+354 DAFLQS
-360 FLIPDLIFAIIAGG
+360 FLVPDLIFNIIAGG
-374 ALSSAFIPVFTQYIV
+374 ALSSAFIPVFTQYTV
-389 GDHDEKT
+389 GEHDDQT

-407 IVAIMTVLAFLVFIF
+407 IVAIMTFLAFLAFILA
-422 EPWIAPLYN
+422 PVIVPLYN
-431 PGLSQSNPQELSLII
+431 PGLSQRDPQELNLII
-446 SLSRIMLLQC
+446 SLSRIMLLQS
-456 VIMGGGVI
+456 IILGGGVI
-464 ITSVLFAKQ
+464 INSVLFAKQ
-473 NFLRPAIGTVLYNVG
+473 NFLLPAIGTVLYNVG

-498 ITLHRTP
+498 LTIHRTP
-505 ASLTFAAY
+505 ASLTTAAY
-513 LATVGVVFGAIL
+513 LATIGVVLGAIL
-525 MVGVQIPSVIKAGM
+525 QVGVQVPGVIKAGM
-539 VYTFSFDWRHP
+539 RYTFVFDWHHP
-550 AVIQIA
+550 SVIQVA

-571 SIFVDRALILLMA
+571 SIFVDRALILLL
-584 AAVGLDAGG
+584 AVGAGQDAVNG
-593 SITQYYQAFL
+593 SITQYYQAFIL
-603 LISLPLGIFGMAV
+603 VSLPLGIFGMAI

-638 IIQDTWLTIFFV
+638 IIQDTLRTILFM
-650 SLSSSGVLIVF
+650 SLPSSVGLIVL

-666 QVLLEHGAYNLDS
+666 QVLLEHGAYSLDS
-679 AISTS
+679 ALNTS
-684 VPLAFFAIG
+684 VPLAFFAVG
-693 LIGFSMVEILT
+693 LIGLSSVEILT

-715 PVTVSIVQFI
+715 PVTVSVVQFI
-725 FKISLSILLIQAY
+725 FKIALSVLLIQAAG
-738 RWGLKWGLGGLALST
+738 WGLQWGLGGLALATS
-753 AIAANLEA
+753 IAAILEA
-761 FVLLWLLQEYV
+761 FVLLWLLQQRI
-772 EGFELRKLAVFA
+772 GDFELRRLGIFA
-784 GRVLLAALAMGFA
+784 ARVLVASLAMGLA
-797 LLIVRFLLDHIFV
+797 LLLVRFLRDHILV

-824 AMIKLSIE
+824 ALIKLLIE
-832 LAIGLIFYIRA
+832 LAVGLIIYIRA
-843 TRLLSIEDFW
+843 TRLLGIEDFW
-853 KQGPI
+853 QQGPV
-858 KRVLERLRLSWI
+858 KRLLQRLRLSWL

>member
-1 MGIMSTAA
+1 MHKTINTS
-9 YHPHP
+9 
-14 DIHSK
+14 SK
-19 LEVQRAK
+19 
-26 PFAGSAR
+26 
-33 VSLAT
+33 
-38 FLSYGPQARESH
+38 
-50 YELISYSSHC
+50 
-60 QNVMSMICFAHKIG
+60 
-74 MHEKQYPE
+74 
-82 TFNISSETLGDEG
+82 TLGNEG
-95 LQPPLPGQ
+95 QQPPLPQQ
-103 GQAGQQKPYYGWQ
+103 GTPGQQQPYYGWQ
-116 YDQDQPGSIEQQQQT
+116 YDQDHPGPIMQQSPVVPPQHGYPQQQ
-131 PVVAPQPDYPPPQ
+131 PP
-144 QYPIN
+144 ID

-253 GPPQQSLE
+253 GPPPQQSLD

-344 AYVFGASNTS
+344 AYVFGTTATS
-354 DAFLQA
+354 DAFLQS
-360 FLIPDLIFAIIAGG
+360 FLVPDLIFNIIAGG
-374 ALSSAFIPVFTQYIV
+374 ALSSAFIPVFTQYTV
-389 GDHDEKT
+389 GEHDDQT

-407 IVAIMTVLAFLVFIF
+407 IVAIMTFLAFLAFILA
-422 EPWIAPLYN
+422 PVIVPLYN
-431 PGLSQSNPQELSLII
+431 PGLSQRDPQELNLII
-446 SLSRIMLLQC
+446 SLSRIMLLQS
-456 VIMGGGVI
+456 IILGGGVI
-464 ITSVLFAKQ
+464 INSVLFAKQ
-473 NFLRPAIGTVLYNVG
+473 NFLLPAIGTVLYNVG

-498 ITLHRTP
+498 LTIHRTP
-505 ASLTFAAY
+505 ASLTTAAF
-513 LATVGVVFGAIL
+513 LATIGVVLGAIL
-525 MVGVQIPSVIKAGM
+525 QVGVQVPGVIKAGM
-539 VYTFSFDWRHP
+539 RYTFVFDWHHP
-550 AVIQIA
+550 SVIQVA

-571 SIFVDRALILLMA
+571 SIFVDRALILLL
-584 AAVGLDAGG
+584 AVGAGQDAVNG
-593 SITQYYQAFL
+593 SITQYYQAFIL
-603 LISLPLGIFGMAV
+603 VSLPLGIFGMAI

-638 IIQDTWLTIFFV
+638 IIQDTLRTILFM
-650 SLSSSGVLIVF
+650 SLPSSVGLIVL

-666 QVLLEHGAYNLDS
+666 QVLLEHGAYSLDS
-679 AISTS
+679 ALNTS
-684 VPLAFFAIG
+684 VPLAFFAVG
-693 LIGFSMVEILT
+693 LIGLSSVEILT

-715 PVTVSIVQFI
+715 PVTVSVVQFI
-725 FKISLSILLIQAY
+725 FKIALSVLLIQAAG
-738 RWGLKWGLGGLALST
+738 WGLQWGLGGLALATS
-753 AIAANLEA
+753 IAAILEA
-761 FVLLWLLQEYV
+761 FVLLWLLQQRI
-772 EGFELRKLAVFA
+772 GDFELRRLGIFA
-784 GRVLLAALAMGFA
+784 ARVLLASLAMGLA
-797 LLIVRFLLDHIFV
+797 LLLVRFLLDHILV

-824 AMIKLSIE
+824 ALIKLLIE
-832 LAIGLIFYIRA
+832 LAIGLIIYIRA
-843 TRLLSIEDFW
+843 TRLLGIEDFW
-853 KQGPI
+853 QQGPV
-858 KRVLERLRLSWI
+858 KRLLQRLRLSWL

>member
-1 MGIMSTAA
+1 
-9 YHPHP
+9 
-14 DIHSK
+14 
-19 LEVQRAK
+19 
-26 PFAGSAR
+26 
-33 VSLAT
+33 
-38 FLSYGPQARESH
+38 
-50 YELISYSSHC
+50 
-60 QNVMSMICFAHKIG
+60 MSMICFAHKIG

-82 TFNISSETLGDEG
+82 TFNISSETLGNEG
-95 LQPPLPGQ
+95 LQPPLPRR

-116 YDQDQPGSIEQQQQT
+116 YDQDQPGPKEQQQQA
-131 PVVAPQPDYPPPQ
+131 PVVSPQPNYPPQQ

-149 PQQYQGPA
+149 PQQAQGTP
-157 PQLPV
+157 PQIPQ

-217 IKPAS
+217 MKPDSPTFFTRKSIKL
-222 PSLFQRRGTKQ
+222 PSN
-233 PADVVPPP
+233 AMPPP
-241 SIRPLT
+241 TVNPQVS
-247 PPWNHQ
+247 PWNQ
-253 GPPQQSLE
+253 QNVSQPPTPAQMSPG
-261 QVPPVMP
+261 VPISPA
-268 IPPVEASPILPS
+268 EASPVPPS
-280 RLPPILQ
+280 RLPPIIQ
-287 RSPSG
+287 SDPSS
-292 LPATVDEQRQ
+292 LHVRMDEQRP
-302 SASNAAQDTGMMQ
+302 SATEPAQDTGMLQ

-330 IASRILGLLRTSLF
+330 IASRILGLLRNSLF
-344 AYVFGASNTS
+344 AYVFGATSTS
-354 DAFLQA
+354 DAFWQA
-360 FLIPDLIFAIIAGG
+360 FLVPDLIFTVIAGG

-407 IVAIMTVLAFLVFIF
+407 IVATMTVIAFLVFIF

-638 IIQDTWLTIFFV
+638 IIQDTLRTILF
-650 SLSSSGVLIVF
+650 LSIPSSIGLIVL

-715 PVTVSIVQFI
+715 PVTVSIIQFI
-725 FKISLSILLIQAY
+725 FKIALSILLIQAY

-753 AIAANLEA
+753 ATAANLEA
-761 FVLLWLLQEYV
+761 FALLWLLQDYV
-772 EGFELRKLAVFA
+772 EGFEIRKLVIFA

-797 LLIVRFLLDHIFV
+797 LLILRFLLDLIFV

-843 TRLLSIEDFW
+843 TRFLGIEDFW

>member
-1 MGIMSTAA
+1 M
-9 YHPHP
+9 
-14 DIHSK
+14 
-19 LEVQRAK
+19 
-26 PFAGSAR
+26 
-33 VSLAT
+33 
-38 FLSYGPQARESH
+38 
-50 YELISYSSHC
+50 
-60 QNVMSMICFAHKIG
+60 
-74 MHEKQYPE
+74 
-82 TFNISSETLGDEG
+82 
-95 LQPPLPGQ
+95 Q
-103 GQAGQQKPYYGWQ
+103 GQPEQQKPYYGWQ
-116 YDQDQPGSIEQQQQT
+116 YDQDQTDPLEHQQQA
-131 PVVAPQPDYPPPQ
+131 PVESPQPNYSPQQQYPNIPQQNQGLPPQIPQ
-144 QYPIN
+144 QYH
-149 PQQYQGPA
+149 
-157 PQLPV
+157 
-162 QYQQPVQDMGTSLGY
+162 QPVQDMGTSLGY

-217 IKPAS
+217 MKSDS
-222 PSLFQRRGTKQ
+222 PSFFARITSRQ
-233 PADVVPPP
+233 PSNLMPP
-241 SIRPLT
+241 SNVNTSVSAWNQQHVSQPSTRALM
-247 PPWNHQ
+247 PP
-253 GPPQQSLE
+253 GLPISPAEVSP
-261 QVPPVMP
+261 VP
-268 IPPVEASPILPS
+268 PS
-280 RLPPILQ
+280 RLPPTIQ
-287 RSPSG
+287 RSPFG
-292 LPATVDEQRQ
+292 VPDTMDDKRP
-302 SASNAAQDTGMMQ
+302 SASESAQDTGMLQ

-330 IASRILGLLRTSLF
+330 IASRILGLLRNSLF
-344 AYVFGASNTS
+344 AYVFGASSTS
-354 DAFLQA
+354 DAFWQA
-360 FLIPDLIFAIIAGG
+360 FLVPDLIFTVIAGG
-374 ALSSAFIPVFTQYIV
+374 ALSSAFIPVFTQYII

-407 IVAIMTVLAFLVFIF
+407 IVAIMTVLALLLFIL

-446 SLSRIMLLQC
+446 SLSRIMLLQS

-505 ASLTFAAY
+505 TSLTLAAY
-513 LATVGVVFGAIL
+513 LATFGVVFGAIL
-525 MVGVQIPSVIKAGM
+525 MVGIQVPSVIKAGM

-584 AAVGLDAGG
+584 AAVGQNAGG

-603 LISLPLGIFGMAV
+603 LISLPLGVFGMAV

-638 IIQDTWLTIFFV
+638 IIQDTLRTILFL
-650 SLSSSGVLIVF
+650 SLPSSIGLIVL

-666 QVLLEHGAYNLDS
+666 QVLLEHGAYSLDS
-679 AISTS
+679 ALSTT
-684 VPLAFFAIG
+684 VPLAFFAFG

-725 FKISLSILLIQAY
+725 FKIALSIILIQAY

-761 FVLLWLLQEYV
+761 FALLWLLQDYV
-772 EGFELRKLAVFA
+772 EGFEIRKLVIFA
-784 GRVLLAALAMGFA
+784 GRVILAALAMGFA
-797 LLIVRFLLDHIFV
+797 LLILRFVLDHIFV

-824 AMIKLSIE
+824 AIIKLSIE
-832 LAIGLIFYIRA
+832 LAVGLIVYIRA
-843 TRLLSIEDFW
+843 TRLLGIEDFW

>member
-1 MGIMSTAA
+1 MG
-9 YHPHP
+9 
-14 DIHSK
+14 
-19 LEVQRAK
+19 
-26 PFAGSAR
+26 
-33 VSLAT
+33 
-38 FLSYGPQARESH
+38 
-50 YELISYSSHC
+50 
-60 QNVMSMICFAHKIG
+60 N
-74 MHEKQYPE
+74 
-82 TFNISSETLGDEG
+82 EG
-95 LQPPLPGQ
+95 LQPPPPRQ
-103 GQAGQQKPYYGWQ
+103 GQPGQQKPYYGWQ
-116 YDQDQPGSIEQQQQT
+116 YDQDQPDQVVSQQQA
-131 PVVAPQPDYPPPQ
+131 PVVPQQPNFSPQQ
-144 QYPIN
+144 QYPVN
-149 PQQYQGPA
+149 PQPGQGMP
-157 PQLPV
+157 PQIPQ

-217 IKPAS
+217 MQTES
-222 PSLFQRRGTKQ
+222 PSFFIRKSAKQ
-233 PADVVPPP
+233 
-241 SIRPLT
+241 SS
-247 PPWNHQ
+247 N
-253 GPPQQSLE
+253 
-261 QVPPVMP
+261 VMP
-268 IPPVEASPILPS
+268 SPTMNPPAPGWNQSNGSQAPGSMQMSPGMTVSPVEVSPVPPS
-280 RLPPILQ
+280 RLPPIIQ
-287 RSPSG
+287 QSPSG
-292 LPATVDEQRQ
+292 LPAKKDEQRPP
-302 SASNAAQDTGMMQ
+302 ASEPAQDTGMLQ

-330 IASRILGLLRTSLF
+330 IASRFLGLLRTSLF
-344 AYVFGASNTS
+344 AYVFGASSTS
-354 DAFLQA
+354 DAFIQA
-360 FLIPDLIFAIIAGG
+360 FLVPDLIFTVIAGG

-389 GDHDEKT
+389 RDHDEKT

-402 SLLNL
+402 SLLNI
-407 IVAIMTVLAFLVFIF
+407 IVAIMTGIALLAFIF
-422 EPWIAPLYN
+422 DPWIVPLYN
-431 PGLSQSNPQELSLII
+431 PGMSQSNPQELSLII
-446 SLSRIMLLQC
+446 SLSRIMLLQS

-464 ITSVLFAKQ
+464 INSVLFAKQ
-473 NFLRPAIGTVLYNVG
+473 NFLLPAIGTVLYNVG

-498 ITLHRTP
+498 LTLHRTP
-505 ASLTFAAY
+505 ATLTLAAY
-513 LATVGVVFGAIL
+513 LATLGVVLGAVL
-525 MVGVQIPSVIKAGM
+525 MVGVQVPGVIKAGM

-571 SIFVDRALILLMA
+571 SIFVDRALILLMGV
-584 AAVGLDAGG
+584 AVGLDAGG

-638 IIQDTWLTIFFV
+638 IIQDTLRSILFL
-650 SLSSSGVLIVF
+650 SLPSSIGLIVL

-666 QVLLEHGAYNLDS
+666 QVLLEHGAYSLDS
-679 AISTS
+679 ALSTA
-684 VPLAFFAIG
+684 VPLACFSFG
-693 LIGFSMVEILT
+693 LIGLSMVEILT

-710 RDTKT
+710 RDTRT

-725 FKISLSILLIQAY
+725 FKIALSIILIQAY

-753 AIAANLEA
+753 ATAANLEA
-761 FVLLWLLQEYV
+761 FALLWLLQDRV
-772 EGFELRKLAVFA
+772 EGFELRKLALFA
-784 GRVLLAALAMGFA
+784 GRVLVAALAMGLV
-797 LLIVRFLLDHIFV
+797 LLIFRFLLDHIFV

-832 LAIGLIFYIRA
+832 LVVGLIFYIRA
-843 TRLLSIEDFW
+843 TRLLGIEDFW

-858 KRVLERLRLSWI
+858 KRVLERLKLSWI

>member
-1 MGIMSTAA
+1 
-9 YHPHP
+9 
-14 DIHSK
+14 
-19 LEVQRAK
+19 
-26 PFAGSAR
+26 
-33 VSLAT
+33 
-38 FLSYGPQARESH
+38 
-50 YELISYSSHC
+50 
-60 QNVMSMICFAHKIG
+60 MICFAHKIDV
-74 MHEKQYPE
+74 HEKQYPE
-82 TFNISSETLGDEG
+82 TFNISSETLGNEG
-95 LQPPLPGQ
+95 LQPPLPRQ

-116 YDQDQPGSIEQQQQT
+116 YDQDLPGPIGQQQQ
-131 PVVAPQPDYPPPQ
+131 APIVPPHPDSPPQQ

-149 PQQYQGPA
+149 PQQAQGTP
-157 PQLPV
+157 PQIPQ

-217 IKPAS
+217 MKPDSPTFFTRKSIKL
-222 PSLFQRRGTKQ
+222 PSN
-233 PADVVPPP
+233 AMPPP
-241 SIRPLT
+241 TVNPQVS
-247 PPWNHQ
+247 PWNQ
-253 GPPQQSLE
+253 QNVSQPPTPAQMSPG
-261 QVPPVMP
+261 VPISPA
-268 IPPVEASPILPS
+268 EASPVPPS
-280 RLPPILQ
+280 RLPPIIQ
-287 RSPSG
+287 SDPSS
-292 LPATVDEQRQ
+292 LHVRMDEQRP
-302 SASNAAQDTGMMQ
+302 SATEPAQDTGMLQ

-330 IASRILGLLRTSLF
+330 IASRILGLLRNSLF
-344 AYVFGASNTS
+344 AYVFGATSTS
-354 DAFLQA
+354 DAFWQA
-360 FLIPDLIFAIIAGG
+360 FLVPDLIFTVIAGG

-407 IVAIMTVLAFLVFIF
+407 IVATMTVIAFLVFIF

-638 IIQDTWLTIFFV
+638 IIQDTLRTILF
-650 SLSSSGVLIVF
+650 LSIPSSIGLIVL

-715 PVTVSIVQFI
+715 PVTVSIIQFI
-725 FKISLSILLIQAY
+725 FKIALSILLIQAY

-753 AIAANLEA
+753 ATAANLEA
-761 FVLLWLLQEYV
+761 FALLWLLQDYV
-772 EGFELRKLAVFA
+772 EGFEIRKLVIFA

-797 LLIVRFLLDHIFV
+797 LLILRFLLDLIFV

-843 TRLLSIEDFW
+843 TRFLGIEDFW

>member
-1 MGIMSTAA
+1 MG
-9 YHPHP
+9 
-14 DIHSK
+14 
-19 LEVQRAK
+19 
-26 PFAGSAR
+26 
-33 VSLAT
+33 
-38 FLSYGPQARESH
+38 
-50 YELISYSSHC
+50 
-60 QNVMSMICFAHKIG
+60 N
-74 MHEKQYPE
+74 
-82 TFNISSETLGDEG
+82 EG
-95 LQPPLPGQ
+95 LQPPPPLQ
-103 GQAGQQKPYYGWQ
+103 GQQGQQKPYFGWQ
-116 YDQDQPGSIEQQQQT
+116 YDQDQPDPNQQQQQAT
-131 PVVAPQPDYPPPQ
+131 VVPPQPNYPPQ
-144 QYPIN
+144 QQYPTNIQLAQATP
-149 PQQYQGPA
+149 PQV
-157 PQLPV
+157 PQ

-217 IKPAS
+217 MQS
-222 PSLFQRRGTKQ
+222 VGPSFFTRKSTKQ
-233 PADVVPPP
+233 PSNGMPPP
-241 SIRPLT
+241 TVNPPVSAWNQQNVAQPLT
-247 PPWNHQ
+247 PAQMSPGIPNSPAETLSA
-253 GPPQQSLE
+253 PPSK
-261 QVPPVMP
+261 
-268 IPPVEASPILPS
+268 
-280 RLPPILQ
+280 LPPIIQ

-292 LPATVDEQRQ
+292 LPARMDEQRQ
-302 SASNAAQDTGMMQ
+302 SASEPAQDTGMLQ
-315 KARIGRATLI
+315 KTRIGRATLI

-330 IASRILGLLRTSLF
+330 IASRFLGLLRTSLF
-344 AYVFGASNTS
+344 AYVFGASSTS
-354 DAFLQA
+354 DAFIQA
-360 FLIPDLIFAIIAGG
+360 FLVPDLIFTVIAGG
-374 ALSSAFIPVFTQYIV
+374 ALSSAFIPVFTQYTV

-407 IVAIMTVLAFLVFIF
+407 IVVIMTGIALVAFIF
-422 EPWIAPLYN
+422 DPWIVPLYN
-431 PGLSQSNPQELSLII
+431 PGMSQSNPQELSLII
-446 SLSRIMLLQC
+446 SLSRIMLLQS

-464 ITSVLFAKQ
+464 INSVLFAKQ
-473 NFLRPAIGTVLYNVG
+473 NFLLPAIGTVLYNVG

-498 ITLHRTP
+498 ITMHRTP
-505 ASLTFAAY
+505 ASLTLAAY
-513 LATVGVVFGAIL
+513 LATLGVVFGAIL
-525 MVGVQIPSVIKAGM
+525 MVGVQIPGVIKAGM

-603 LISLPLGIFGMAV
+603 LISLPLGVFGMAV

-638 IIQDTWLTIFFV
+638 IIQDTLRTILFL
-650 SLSSSGVLIVF
+650 SLPSSVGLIVL

-666 QVLLEHGAYNLDS
+666 QVLLEHGAYSLDS
-679 AISTS
+679 ALSTS
-684 VPLAFFAIG
+684 VPLAFFAVG
-693 LIGFSMVEILT
+693 LIGLSMVEILT

-725 FKISLSILLIQAY
+725 FKIALSILLIQAY

-753 AIAANLEA
+753 AISANLEA
-761 FVLLWLLQEYV
+761 FALLWLLQDYV
-772 EGFELRKLAVFA
+772 EGFELRKLAHFA
-784 GRVLLAALAMGFA
+784 GRVLLAALAMGLA
-797 LLIVRFLLDHIFV
+797 LLILRFLLDHIFV

-824 AMIKLSIE
+824 AIVKLSIE
-832 LAIGLIFYIRA
+832 LAVGLIFYIRA
-843 TRLLSIEDFW
+843 TRLLGIEDFW

>member
-1 MGIMSTAA
+1 MHKTINTS
-9 YHPHP
+9 
-14 DIHSK
+14 SK
-19 LEVQRAK
+19 
-26 PFAGSAR
+26 
-33 VSLAT
+33 
-38 FLSYGPQARESH
+38 
-50 YELISYSSHC
+50 
-60 QNVMSMICFAHKIG
+60 
-74 MHEKQYPE
+74 
-82 TFNISSETLGDEG
+82 TLGNEG
-95 LQPPLPGQ
+95 QQPPLPRQ
-103 GQAGQQKPYYGWQ
+103 GPPGQQQPYYGWQ
-116 YDQDQPGSIEQQQQT
+116 YDQDHPGPIMQQSPVVPPQGYPQQQ
-131 PVVAPQPDYPPPQ
+131 PP
-144 QYPIN
+144 ID
-149 PQQYQGPA
+149 PQQYQGPV

-253 GPPQQSLE
+253 GPPPQQSLE

-344 AYVFGASNTS
+344 AYVFGTTATS
-354 DAFLQA
+354 DAFLQS
-360 FLIPDLIFAIIAGG
+360 FLVPDLIFNIIAGG
-374 ALSSAFIPVFTQYIV
+374 ALSSAFIPVFTQYTV
-389 GDHDEKT
+389 GEHDDQT

-407 IVAIMTVLAFLVFIF
+407 IVAIMTFLAFLAFILA
-422 EPWIAPLYN
+422 PVIVPLYN
-431 PGLSQSNPQELSLII
+431 PGLSQRDPQELNLII
-446 SLSRIMLLQC
+446 SLSRIMLLQS
-456 VIMGGGVI
+456 VILGGGVI
-464 ITSVLFAKQ
+464 INSVLFAKQ
-473 NFLRPAIGTVLYNVG
+473 NFLLPAIGTVLYNVG

-498 ITLHRTP
+498 LTIHRTP
-505 ASLTFAAY
+505 ASLTTAAF
-513 LATVGVVFGAIL
+513 LATIGVVLGAIL
-525 MVGVQIPSVIKAGM
+525 QVGVQIPGVIKAGM
-539 VYTFSFDWRHP
+539 RYTFVFDWHHP
-550 AVIQIA
+550 SVIQVA

-571 SIFVDRALILLMA
+571 SIFVDRALILLL
-584 AAVGLDAGG
+584 AVGAGQDAVNG
-593 SITQYYQAFL
+593 SITQYYQAFIL
-603 LISLPLGIFGMAV
+603 VSLPLGIFGMAI

-638 IIQDTWLTIFFV
+638 IIQDTLRTILFM
-650 SLSSSGVLIVF
+650 SLPSSVGLIVL

-666 QVLLEHGAYNLDS
+666 QVLLEHGAYSLDS
-679 AISTS
+679 ALNTS
-684 VPLAFFAIG
+684 VPLAFFAVG
-693 LIGFSMVEILT
+693 LIGLSSVEILT

-715 PVTVSIVQFI
+715 PVTVSVVQFI
-725 FKISLSILLIQAY
+725 FKIALSVLLIQAAG
-738 RWGLKWGLGGLALST
+738 WGLQWGLGGLALATS
-753 AIAANLEA
+753 IAAILEA
-761 FVLLWLLQEYV
+761 FVLLWLLQQRI
-772 EGFELRKLAVFA
+772 GDFELRRLGIFA
-784 GRVLLAALAMGFA
+784 ARVLVASLAMGLA
-797 LLIVRFLLDHIFV
+797 LLLVRFLLDHILV

-824 AMIKLSIE
+824 ALIKLLIE
-832 LAIGLIFYIRA
+832 LAVGLIIYIRA
-843 TRLLSIEDFW
+843 TRLLDIEDFW
-853 KQGPI
+853 QQGPV
-858 KRVLERLRLSWI
+858 KRLLQRLRLSWL

>member
-1 MGIMSTAA
+1 MG
-9 YHPHP
+9 
-14 DIHSK
+14 
-19 LEVQRAK
+19 
-26 PFAGSAR
+26 
-33 VSLAT
+33 
-38 FLSYGPQARESH
+38 
-50 YELISYSSHC
+50 
-60 QNVMSMICFAHKIG
+60 N
-74 MHEKQYPE
+74 
-82 TFNISSETLGDEG
+82 EG
-95 LQPPLPGQ
+95 LQPPPPLRGRP
-103 GQAGQQKPYYGWQ
+103 GQQKPYYGWQ
-116 YDQDQPGSIEQQQQT
+116 YDQDQPNPIEQQQQP
-131 PVVAPQPDYPPPQ
+131 PVVPPQHIYPPQ
-144 QYPIN
+144 QQHPIN
-149 PQQYQGPA
+149 PQPA
-157 PQLPV
+157 QAIPPQIPQ

-217 IKPAS
+217 MKTES
-222 PSLFQRRGTKQ
+222 PSFFARISGRHLSK
-233 PADVVPPP
+233 AMPPP
-241 SIRPLT
+241 T
-247 PPWNHQ
+247 VNPPVSAWN
-253 GPPQQSLE
+253 QQSVS
-261 QVPPVMP
+261 QPPAPIHMSSGVP
-268 IPPVEASPILPS
+268 ISPPEASPVPPS
-280 RLPPILQ
+280 SLPPIIQ
-287 RSPSG
+287 PGPSSPPVSM
-292 LPATVDEQRQ
+292 DEQRP
-302 SASNAAQDTGMMQ
+302 SAAEPAQDTGMLQ

-330 IASRILGLLRTSLF
+330 IASRILGLLRNSLF
-344 AYVFGASNTS
+344 AYVFGATSTS
-354 DAFLQA
+354 DAFWQA
-360 FLIPDLIFAIIAGG
+360 FLVPDLIFTVIAGG

-407 IVAIMTVLAFLVFIF
+407 IVAIMTGLAFLIFIF

-446 SLSRIMLLQC
+446 SLSRIMLLQSI
-456 VIMGGGVI
+456 IMGGGVI

-498 ITLHRTP
+498 LTLHRTP
-505 ASLTFAAY
+505 ASLTLSAY
-513 LATVGVVFGAIL
+513 LATLGVVLGAIL
-525 MVGVQIPSVIKAGM
+525 MVGAQVPSVMKAGM

-584 AAVGLDAGG
+584 AAVGLNAGG

-638 IIQDTWLTIFFV
+638 IIQDTLRTILF
-650 SLSSSGVLIVF
+650 LSIPSSIGLIVL

-684 VPLAFFAIG
+684 IPLAFFAIG

-753 AIAANLEA
+753 ATAANLEA
-761 FVLLWLLQEYV
+761 FALLWLLQDYV
-772 EGFELRKLAVFA
+772 EGFEIRKLVLFA
-784 GRVLLAALAMGFA
+784 KNVLLAALIMGFA
-797 LLIVRFLLDHIFV
+797 LLILHFVLDHIFV

-824 AMIKLSIE
+824 AIIKLSIE
-832 LAIGLIFYIRA
+832 LVVGLIVYIRA
-843 TRLLSIEDFW
+843 TRLLGVEDFW
-853 KQGPI
+853 KQGPV
-858 KRVLERLRLSWI
+858 KRVLQRLRLSWI

>member
-1 MGIMSTAA
+1 MG
-9 YHPHP
+9 
-14 DIHSK
+14 
-19 LEVQRAK
+19 
-26 PFAGSAR
+26 
-33 VSLAT
+33 
-38 FLSYGPQARESH
+38 
-50 YELISYSSHC
+50 
-60 QNVMSMICFAHKIG
+60 N
-74 MHEKQYPE
+74 
-82 TFNISSETLGDEG
+82 EG
-95 LQPPLPGQ
+95 LQPPLPAQ
-103 GQAGQQKPYYGWQ
+103 GQPAQQKPYYGWQ
-116 YDQDQPGSIEQQQQT
+116 YDQDQTDPLEHQQQAS
-131 PVVAPQPDYPPPQ
+131 VESPQPDYSPQQ

-149 PQQYQGPA
+149 PQQNEGLP
-157 PQLPV
+157 PQVPQ
-162 QYQQPVQDMGTSLGY
+162 QYNQPVQDMGTSLGY

-217 IKPAS
+217 MKSDS
-222 PSLFQRRGTKQ
+222 PSFFARISSRL
-233 PADVVPPP
+233 PSNLMPPP
-241 SIRPLT
+241 TVNTSVSA
-247 PPWNHQ
+247 WN
-253 GPPQQSLE
+253 QQNVSQPSLPA
-261 QVPPVMP
+261 QTSPGVPISPA
-268 IPPVEASPILPS
+268 EASPVPPS
-280 RLPPILQ
+280 RLSPTIL
-287 RSPSG
+287 RSPIG
-292 LPATVDEQRQ
+292 LPDRMDEKLQ
-302 SASNAAQDTGMMQ
+302 SASESAQDTGMLQ

-330 IASRILGLLRTSLF
+330 IASRILGLLRNSIF
-344 AYVFGASNTS
+344 AYVFGASSTS
-354 DAFLQA
+354 DAFWQA
-360 FLIPDLIFAIIAGG
+360 FLVPDLIFTVIAGG
-374 ALSSAFIPVFTQYIV
+374 ALSSAFIPVFTQYII

-407 IVAIMTVLAFLVFIF
+407 IVAIMTVLALLLFIF

-446 SLSRIMLLQC
+446 SLSRIMLLQS

-505 ASLTFAAY
+505 ASLTLAAY
-513 LATVGVVFGAIL
+513 LATLGVVFGAIL
-525 MVGVQIPSVIKAGM
+525 MVGIQVPSVIKAGM

-584 AAVGLDAGG
+584 AAVGLNAGG

-603 LISLPLGIFGMAV
+603 LISLPLGVFGMAV

-638 IIQDTWLTIFFV
+638 IIQDTLRTILFL
-650 SLSSSGVLIVF
+650 SLPSSIGLIVL

-666 QVLLEHGAYNLDS
+666 QVLLEHGAYSLDS
-679 AISTS
+679 ALSTT
-684 VPLAFFAIG
+684 VPLAFFAFG

-753 AIAANLEA
+753 ATAANLEA
-761 FVLLWLLQEYV
+761 FALLWLLQDYV
-772 EGFELRKLAVFA
+772 EGLEIRKLVIFA

-797 LLIVRFLLDHIFV
+797 LLILSFVLDHIFV

-832 LAIGLIFYIRA
+832 LAVGLIVYIRA
-843 TRLLSIEDFW
+843 TRLLGIEDFW